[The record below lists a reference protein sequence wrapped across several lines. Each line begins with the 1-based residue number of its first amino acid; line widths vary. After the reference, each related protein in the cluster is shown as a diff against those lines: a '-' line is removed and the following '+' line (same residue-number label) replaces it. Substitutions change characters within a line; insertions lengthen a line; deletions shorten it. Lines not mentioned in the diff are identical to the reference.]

1 MKRFSLWTLV
11 ALIAIVDFG
20 YVRSGFAQTDDGF
33 LPVPI
38 GGASDRSVR
47 TNVTFAFWAWTAPAT
62 GPVIFR

>member
-1 MKRFSLWTLV
+1 MKRFGVLTLLF
-11 ALIAIVDFG
+11 LIAIVGFG
-20 YVRSGFAQTDDGF
+20 HVRSGFAQTDDGF